1 MFLNFS
7 NFAKEMLILTDD
19 LIKCITARLPSLSKR
34 QKKIAEYII
43 AHYDKAAFMTAARL
57 GQSVEVSESTVVRF
71 AMEMGFEGYPQ
82 LQKSLQEMIR
92 NRLTS
97 VQRMEM
103 TDAQLGSGDILEK
116 ILMMDIDKIRRT
128 IEETSRSEFEKSINV
143 LIKAKTIYIMGVR
156 STFSLANFTFF
167 YFNQM
172 FDDVRLVTT
181 SATNNVFDQILSI
194 GEDDVFLGLSFPR
207 YSKPTVTAIEYAKEK
222 GAKTIAITDSAASPI
237 SEFADIRLYARSDM
251 TSFVD
256 SLVAPLS
263 LINALIVSCGMRNQ
277 DKLTEKYKQLEPI
290 WSKYE
295 VYAK

>member
-1 MFLNFS
+1 M
-7 NFAKEMLILTDD
+7 TDD
-19 LIKCITARLPSLSKR
+19 LIKNITTRLPSLSKR

-43 AHYDKAAFMTAARL
+43 AHYDKAAFMTAAKL
-57 GQSVEVSESTVVRF
+57 GQAVEVSESTVVRF

-128 IEETSRSEFEKSINV
+128 IEETSRTEFERSINV
-143 LIKAKTIYIMGVR
+143 LMNAKTIYIMGVR

-181 SATNNVFDQILSI
+181 SATNNVFDQILGI
-194 GEDDVFLGLSFPR
+194 DENDVFLGLSFPR

-222 GAKTIAITDSAASPI
+222 CARTIAITDSAASPI

-263 LINALIVSCGMRNQ
+263 LINALIVACGMRNQ

-290 WSKYE
+290 WTKYE

>member
-1 MFLNFS
+1 MT
-7 NFAKEMLILTDD
+7 ED
-19 LIKCITARLPSLSKR
+19 LIKTIITTLPRLSKR

-43 AHYDKAAFMTAARL
+43 EHYDKAAFMTAARL
-57 GQSVEVSESTVVRF
+57 GQAVEVSESTVVRF
-71 AMEMGFEGYPQ
+71 AMELGFEGYPQ

-97 VQRMEM
+97 VQRMEL
-103 TDAQLGSGDILEK
+103 TDEQLGSGDLLEK

-128 IEETSRSEFEKSINV
+128 IEETSRTEFQKSIDA
-143 LIKAKTIYIMGVR
+143 LMEAKTIYIMGVR
-156 STFSLANFTFF
+156 STFSLANFLFF

-172 FDDVRLVTT
+172 FDDVRLINT

-194 GEDDVFLGLSFPR
+194 NEKDVFIGLSFPR

-222 GAKTIAITDSAASPI
+222 GAKTIAITDSATAPI

-263 LINALIVSCGMRNQ
+263 LINALLVAAGIKNQ